1 MKNLI
6 NMVADAAGKMT
17 KKLLGQERMSQFNKD
32 PNSKYACFFTC
43 CLMYFKT
50 VYKVKFTFDEYKREC
65 LRAGAIRNDFWL
77 LDHSKMAAAA
87 GYPNLKSYN
96 TSENIRE
103 KIYELILK
111 GQPVIFSLAG
121 KHYES
126 IDGFETT
133 EGGDILFHV
142 DDPGGQGD
150 TFALASELC
159 VFKMVDGKRVYSKHP
174 NGAKRKIT
182 TVYWFA

>member
-50 VYKVKFTFDEYKREC
+50 VYKVKLTFDEYKREC

-111 GQPVIFSLAG
+111 GQPVIFSLSG

-126 IDGFETT
+126 IDGFESVDN
-133 EGGDILFHV
+133 DILFHV

-150 TFALASELC
+150 AFALASDLL
-159 VFKMVDGKRVYSKHP
+159 VFKVVDGKKVYSKHP